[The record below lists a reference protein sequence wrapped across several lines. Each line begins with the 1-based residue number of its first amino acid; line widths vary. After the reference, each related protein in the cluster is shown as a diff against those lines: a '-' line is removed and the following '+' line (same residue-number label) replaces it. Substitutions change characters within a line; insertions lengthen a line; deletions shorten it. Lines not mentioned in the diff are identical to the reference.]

1 MVKVMKNMKMRLIK
15 RGEIS
20 KKHILGIK
28 IFSVVLALVAA
39 GIFLISIK
47 QNPITVYGALM
58 KGAFGSS
65 YYTKQTIIEAIPLI
79 ITGLGI
85 LIAFKMQ
92 FWNLGGEGQILMG
105 AFGATF
111 VVMNMP
117 NLSSPLMILLMFVFG
132 IFFGA
137 LWTLIPAL
145 LKAKWNA
152 NETIITLM
160 MNYIALKFITYLQY
174 GPWKDKKAMGFPKIA
189 MYPDKAILP
198 NVFGVHIGWI
208 IAIGLCVLVYFFMNH
223 TKKGY
228 EISVIGDSEKTAEYA
243 GINTKKTM
251 IQAVVISG
259 ILCSITGVIQA
270 SAVSNTLNVDI
281 TGGAGFT
288 AVIVAWLSELNPIV
302 LVVVSLFF
310 AGLVEGGNYI
320 QSAFLIPD
328 SAAQILQAMI
338 LFFVLGSEFFVKYKI
353 VFDKKNI
360 LEASEKEAV

>member
-1 MVKVMKNMKMRLIK
+1 MMRFVKR
-15 RGEIS
+15 EEAD
-20 KKHILGIK
+20 KKFTIAIK
-28 IFSVVLALVAA
+28 ISAVVLALVVS
-39 GIFLISIK
+39 GIFLIAIK
-47 QNPITVYGALM
+47 QNPFTVYGALI
-58 KGAFGSS
+58 KGAVGTS
-65 YYTKQTIIEAIPLI
+65 YNLKQTIIKAIPLI

-85 LIAFKMQ
+85 LIAFKME
-92 FWNLGGEGQILMG
+92 FWNLGGEGQIIMG

-117 NLSSPLMILLMFVFG
+117 NLSGPVMILCMFIFG

-137 LWTLIPAL
+137 VWTLIPAL

-174 GPWKDKKAMGFPKIA
+174 GPWKDKTAQGFPKIA
-189 MYPDKAILP
+189 LFPDKAILP

-208 IAIGLCVLVYFFMNH
+208 IAIILCILVYIFMNH

-228 EISVIGDSEKTAEYA
+228 EIDVIGDSERTAAYA

-251 IQAVVISG
+251 VQAVVISG

-288 AVIVAWLSELNPIV
+288 AVIAAWLADLNPII
-302 LVVVSLFF
+302 LVIVSLFF

-320 QSAFLIPD
+320 QSAFSIPD

-338 LFFVLGSEFFVKYKI
+338 LFFVLGSEFFTKYKI
-353 VFDKKNI
+353 IIGRKQTNK
-360 LEASEKEAV
+360 ASEKEAV